1 MNDEIIIDYFINKE
15 TLKIYSGR
23 VNKKNIEKNT
33 PEMAEYLR
41 NRFPESFT
49 SYSEVIA
56 RIYYDIEKIP
66 TCRICGKQL
75 KFKTLKKPYGSGK
88 WCSCQCQLKDSEF
101 IEWRSGAVD
110 YKEAYQHQKETLKRK
125 YGDEKYSNREKAKKT
140 CLERY
145 GAETCFSS
153 ESSVRQKLEA
163 DNLEKYGKRT
173 TTNVEK
179 IRQTK
184 EERYGDP
191 GYCNREQIE
200 KTMVERYGYKTTLES
215 PVLKEKVKKTK
226 LEKYGN
232 EYYTDRA
239 KAEQTCFEHYGVKNS
254 FQLPSVRKKINYD
267 KGLETKRK
275 NGTLRSSKIEEE
287 MYRVL
292 TNLYGE
298 SDVLKQYKDERY
310 KNPKNNRKY
319 LCDFYIKSL
328 DLFIES
334 QCHYTHGKHPYD
346 EKNEEDVLLRKKIEE
361 KISKNKPSY
370 KKVIE
375 VWCEADVT
383 KRNIAKEHNLNY
395 LEIFELKFTEETVKE
410 KIENYLRTKQE

>member
-1 MNDEIIIDYFINKE
+1 MDDNFIIDYFVDKE
-15 TLKIYSGR
+15 NCKIYNGKATS
-23 VNKKNIEKNT
+23 KNIEFKA
-33 PEMAEYLR
+33 PEIADYLR
-41 NRFPESFT
+41 NRFPEEFT
-49 SYSEVIA
+49 TYAEAIA
-56 RIYYDIEKIP
+56 RIYYGIEEIP
-66 TCRICGKQL
+66 TCKICGKQL
-75 KFKTLKKPYGSGK
+75 KYKTLKKPYGSGK

-101 IEWRSGAVD
+101 IEWRSSVVD
-110 YKEAYQHQKETLKRK
+110 FKEAYKHKKETLKRK
-125 YGDEKYSNREKAKKT
+125 YGDETYHNMEKSKQT

-145 GAETCFSS
+145 GAESALAANSS
-153 ESSVRQKLEA
+153 YRKKMEEE
-163 DNLEKYGKRT
+163 NLKKYGKRT

-179 IRQTK
+179 IKKTK
-184 EERYGDP
+184 EERYGNP
-191 GYCNREQIE
+191 GYVNKEQMK
-200 KTMVERYGYKTTLES
+200 KTMIERYGYKTTLES

-226 LEKYGN
+226 LEKYGD
-232 EYYTDRA
+232 EYYTDRT
-239 KAEQTCFEHYGVKNS
+239 KAEQTCFERYGVKNS
-254 FQLPSVRKKINYD
+254 FQLPRTREKINYD